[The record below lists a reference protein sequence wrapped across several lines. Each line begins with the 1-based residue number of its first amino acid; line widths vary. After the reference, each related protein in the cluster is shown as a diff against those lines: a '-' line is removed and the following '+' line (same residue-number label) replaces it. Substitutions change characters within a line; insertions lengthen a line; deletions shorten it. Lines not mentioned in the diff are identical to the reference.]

1 MSAWIRLKVTLTAV
15 DIMGVTS
22 SPAVGDDRELPVFT
36 AVREALTDQPLCPDD
51 LLDIVRTADPAVT
64 LDKLLATLYDNRQ
77 SFNRLRGRWYVRE
90 LSRAAQ
96 LHDHRPA

>member
-1 MSAWIRLKVTLTAV
+1 MFVRDELKVTSGEV
-15 DIMGVTS
+15 DIKGVTS
-22 SPAVGDDRELPVFT
+22 SPAVSEDRELPMFA

-64 LDKLLATLYDNRQ
+64 LDKLLATLYNNRQ

-96 LHDHRPA
+96 LHDHRPV